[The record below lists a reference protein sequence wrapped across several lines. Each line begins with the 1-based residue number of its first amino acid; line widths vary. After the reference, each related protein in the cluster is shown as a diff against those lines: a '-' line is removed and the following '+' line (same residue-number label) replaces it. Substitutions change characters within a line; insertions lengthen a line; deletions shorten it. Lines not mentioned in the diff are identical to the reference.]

1 MARSPIPQVS
11 LPDGRAVPALGL
23 GTWRMGERPEARRA
37 EVAAIR
43 AALEAGT
50 TLIDTAEMYAEG
62 GAESVVG
69 EAIAGLHDRAFVV
82 SKVLPSNASPA
93 GTVAACE
100 RSLER
105 LGLERIDLYLL
116 HWRGRWKLADT
127 VDAFERLVAQGKIGG
142 WGVSNFDVDDLDALA
157 ALPAGARCATN
168 QIYYALS
175 QRGPEFE
182 LLPRMAALGMPAM
195 AYSPLDEG
203 RLVQHPALRPIAA
216 ELGASCAQVALAWLL
231 AAGVRAPGVI
241 AIPKSGSVERVL
253 DNAGAAALVLEPR
266 HLAALDRAFA
276 PPRRK
281 APLAMI

>member
-1 MARSPIPQVS
+1 MVN

-37 EVAAIR
+37 EVAALR
-43 AALEAGT
+43 AAVEAGPA
-50 TLIDTAEMYAEG
+50 LIDTAEMYGDG

-69 EAIAGLHDRAFVV
+69 EAIAGMHDRVFVV

-105 LGLERIDLYLL
+105 LGVERIDLYLL

-142 WGVSNFDVDDLDALA
+142 WGVSNFDVADLDALA

-203 RLVQHPALRPIAA
+203 RLVQHPALRPIAT

-231 AAGVRAPGVI
+231 AEGVRAPGVI
-241 AIPKSGSVERVL
+241 AIPKSASAERMAE
-253 DNAGAAALVLEPR
+253 NAAAAGLRLEPR
-266 HLAALDRAFA
+266 HLAVLDRAFT